1 MDNLL
6 VIATILGGIAAI
18 GYFWDKVRALFSRGG
33 KRSQHDIDLY
43 KRYRELIVDSGV
55 ADFYRGH
62 DFLGAFESAYWSP
75 FSRYV
80 DSWGTIDHEFI
91 DPRLNKAHREV
102 HERALEL
109 GRTIAK
115 NTGPIGATGHL
126 RSVKPDY
133 LPAGPTPDHIK
144 AEAME
149 INSLV
154 PSFTLAHERFVR
166 LANRR
171 LRGVV
176 A

>member
-1 MDNLL
+1 MDSILI
-6 VIATILGGIAAI
+6 IATILGGIAAI
-18 GYFWDKVRALFSRGG
+18 GYFWDKIKALFGRGS
-33 KRSQHDIDLY
+33 KRNQHDVDLY
-43 KRYRELIVDSGV
+43 NRYRELIVDSGV

-62 DFLGAFESAYWSP
+62 DFLGAFESSYWSP

-91 DPRLNKAHREV
+91 DSRLNKAHKEV
-102 HERALEL
+102 YTRAAEL
-109 GRTIAK
+109 GMAIAK
-115 NTGPIGATGHL
+115 NTVPIGATGHL
-126 RSVKPDY
+126 RSVKPDR
-133 LPAGPTPDHIK
+133 LPAGPTSEHIK
-144 AEAME
+144 TEAKE

-154 PSFTLAHERFVR
+154 PSFTRAHEEFVR